1 MIPRGWGLLLALLA
15 AQALADPPRLELD
28 ARLDPATRELHA
40 RGVLLVGRAAAE
52 IALAAR
58 FRVDSFAVDGRR
70 DALAGTLREGRRVW
84 RLPAA
89 ERERRVAIAWH
100 GTLDALDESLSHR
113 DTLGDA
119 RPVAG
124 ERGSFLP
131 GSTLWHPTAADG
143 LASYRVAIAVPA
155 GQRALVAGRLV
166 EEREGGGEYRA
177 RFEFPHRADGIDLIA
192 GPYRIESREVRTAA
206 GTPLHLR
213 TYFHPEIAPLAAD
226 YLDSVLGYIERYEGW
241 IGAYPFTEFS
251 VVSSPTP
258 TGFGMPTLTY
268 LGIDVLRLPFIRA
281 TSLGHEVLHNW
292 WGNGVAVD
300 YARGNWSEGL
310 TTFMADY
317 RYKEEQGAE
326 PAREMRL
333 EWLRDFAALPASED
347 RPLSRFVAR
356 HHGASQIVGYNKAAM
371 TFFMLRD
378 LVGGE
383 AFDAG
388 IREFWRAQRFH
399 AATWSHLQR
408 AFEQASQRDL
418 SAFFAQWLD
427 RTGAPDLRIAT
438 AQAARAGDGWRI
450 TATLAQGSPAY
461 WLRVPLAVR
470 TASGSETHFVEMDS
484 ARADIA
490 IDTGARPL
498 ALELDSELRVFRR
511 LAPDEAPPIL
521 RQAMLDPATSVAI
534 LSAGEAAKAA
544 RTLGARLLENGGK
557 LEASAAGLPE
567 APLLVMGLATDV
579 DAWLSRNRLAPRPAE
594 VATQGSAQVW
604 AATHRGGRALVV
616 VSARD
621 AEALTALVRPLP
633 HYGRQSWIAFDGVK
647 AIGRG
652 VWPSTPQAVR
662 FD

>member
-15 AQALADPPRLELD
+15 AQALADPARLELD
-28 ARLDPATRELHA
+28 ARLDPATRELRA
-40 RGVLLVGRAAAE
+40 RGLLMIGRDAAE
-52 IALAAR
+52 VALAAR

-89 ERERRVAIAWH
+89 ERERRVEIAWH
-100 GTLDALDESLSHR
+100 GTLDPLDESLSHR

-131 GSTLWHPTAADG
+131 GSALWHPTVPDG

-166 EEREGGGEYRA
+166 EEREGGAEYHA
-177 RFEFPHRADGIDLIA
+177 RFEFPHPTDGIDLIA
-192 GPYRIESREVRTAA
+192 GPYRVESREVRTAA
-206 GTPLHLR
+206 GTRLRLR
-213 TYFHPEIAPLAAD
+213 TYFHPEIAPLAGG
-226 YLDSVLGYIERYEGW
+226 YLDSVLGYIDRYEGS
-241 IGAYPFTEFS
+241 IGAYPYSEFS

-292 WGNGVAVD
+292 WGNGVGVD

-317 RYKEEQGAE
+317 RYKEDQGAD

-333 EWLRDFAALPASED
+333 EWLRDFAAMPASED
-347 RPLSRFVAR
+347 RPLNRFVSR
-356 HHGASQIVGYNKAAM
+356 RHGASQIVGYNKAAM

-388 IREFWRAQRFH
+388 IREFWRAQRFR
-399 AATWSHLQR
+399 AASWSHLQR

-418 SAFFAQWLD
+418 SAFFTQWLD
-427 RTGAPDLRIAT
+427 RAGAPALRIAEARAVASGKSWQVTANLVQGTPPYTLQVPLLLRTERGPQARLADMRADRQVLTFETDARPKALALDPDLR
-438 AQAARAGDGWRI
+438 
-450 TATLAQGSPAY
+450 L
-461 WLRVPLAVR
+461 
-470 TASGSETHFVEMDS
+470 
-484 ARADIA
+484 
-490 IDTGARPL
+490 
-498 ALELDSELRVFRR
+498 FRR
-511 LAPDEAPPIL
+511 LAPGEAPPIL
-521 RQAMLDPATSVAI
+521 RQVMIDPATLLAI
-534 LSAGEAAKAA
+534 LSGGAAADTGRKLAG
-544 RTLGARLLENGGK
+544 RLLDYTAKE
-557 LEASAAGLPE
+557 LPPEAQLPD
-567 APLLVMGLATDV
+567 APLLAIGLAGEV
-579 DAWLSRNRLAPRPAE
+579 DAWLAKKGLAPQPSIFAAN
-594 VATQGSAQVW
+594 ATARVW
-604 AATHRGGRALVV
+604 AARRSDGRALVA

-621 AEALTALVRPLP
+621 AAALAALLRPLP
-633 HYGRQSWIAFDGVK
+633 HYGRQSWIAFDGAK
-647 AIGRG
+647 AIERG
-652 VWPSTPQAVR
+652 VWPSAPQEVPL
-662 FD
+662 D